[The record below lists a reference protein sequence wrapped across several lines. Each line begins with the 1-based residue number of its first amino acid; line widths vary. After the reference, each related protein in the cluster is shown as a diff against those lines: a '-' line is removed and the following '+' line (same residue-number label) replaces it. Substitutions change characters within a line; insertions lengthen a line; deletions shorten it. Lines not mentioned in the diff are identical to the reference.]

1 MFFKDDNFQLR
12 HEDELMLCCAR
23 THVNE
28 EINKKIISLA
38 SRDLDWEYLV
48 NMASRHRF
56 RPLLYINLNSICPE
70 EVPEDVLGNLK
81 SYYMANV
88 QKNLMLTGE
97 LVKVIEILKFND
109 INAVP
114 YKGPVLASLAY
125 GNIGLREFG
134 DIDIFID
141 KKNAL
146 KVKNAMI
153 SNEYELCPPIK
164 IEDSFYMKF
173 NAEYRFINKKTS
185 NIIEIKWKF
194 EDDFFSFPVNPQI
207 LLEELTKLDINLFQV
222 HTFSPSNNLLIICIH
237 CANHSWSRLSW
248 ICDISEF
255 IQSENIDWDDVLEKS
270 EKLGVKRILLI
281 NLILAR
287 DFFDLNFPNEI
298 LSHLNSDSSAKQISF
313 QIKKRIFKKQFNIA
327 ERLILD
333 IKKRENLKYGVKDC
347 INGLI
352 TPSYADFLDIP
363 LNEKL
368 FPLYYMIRPVL
379 LLKRYGKG
387 PI

>member
-1 MFFKDDNFQLR
+1 MFKDDDFQLQN
-12 HEDELMLCCAR
+12 EDKLLLCCAR
-23 THVNE
+23 TRINK
-28 EINKKIISLA
+28 EIEKKIISLV
-38 SRDLDWEYLV
+38 SMDLDWEYLV
-48 NMASRHRF
+48 NMASRHRL
-56 RPLLYINLNSICPE
+56 RPLLYVNLNSICPE
-70 EVPEDVLGNLK
+70 KLPEDVLGNLK

-97 LVKVIEILKFND
+97 LVKIINILESND
-109 INAVP
+109 IKAIP
-114 YKGPVLASLAY
+114 YKGPVLATSAY

-141 KKNAL
+141 KSDAL
-146 KVKNAMI
+146 KVKNAMLT
-153 SNEYELCPPIK
+153 NEYELCPPIN

-173 NAEYRFINKKTS
+173 NAEYRFINNKT
-185 NIIEIKWKF
+185 NHIIEIKWKF

-207 LLEELTKLDINLFQV
+207 LLEELNKLDINSFQLN
-222 HTFSPSNNLLIICIH
+222 TFSPSNIILIICIH

-255 IQSENIDWDDVLEKS
+255 IQSEKMDWYDVLEKS

-287 DFFDLNFPNEI
+287 DFFDLKLPNEI

-327 ERLILD
+327 ERFILD
-333 IKKRENLKYGVKDC
+333 LKKRENLKDGVKDC

-352 TPSYADFLDIP
+352 TPSYADFLDMQ
-363 LNEKL
+363 LNEQF
-368 FPLYYMIRPVL
+368 FPLYHIIRPFL
-379 LLKRYGKG
+379 LIKRYGKG
-387 PI
+387 PV